1 MEKIGFIG
9 AYDKIDMIVN
19 VAKVL
24 TLCGKKVIVVD
35 STILQKARYI
45 IPTMT
50 PTASYITDY
59 NDIDFAIGYKNIE
72 QIKQYMHIEG
82 ELPYDV
88 MLIDID
94 NPYNIEGFGLETVNK
109 NYFVTGFDPFSVKRG
124 MQITSLVKVPIN
136 LSLIIFSQE
145 MTGEEKKYIEY
156 LSLGHKVVWDNNEIY
171 FPTENGDATVIAEN
185 QRSARINFRKIST
198 EYKYALLALTKRLV
212 SDVDEKQIKK
222 AIRILG
228 E

>member
-1 MEKIGFIG
+1 MKKIGFVG

-19 VAKVL
+19 VAKIL

-45 IPTMT
+45 IPTMA

-59 NDIDFAIGYKNIE
+59 EDIDFAIGYNNIE
-72 QIKQYMHIEG
+72 QIKQYLHVEG
-82 ELPYDV
+82 DLPYDI

-94 NPYNIEGFGLETVNK
+94 NPYNIEGFGLNTANK
-109 NYFVTGFDPFSVKRG
+109 NYFVTGLDQFSIKRG
-124 MQITSLVKVPIN
+124 MQIMSLVENTVN
-136 LSLIIFSQE
+136 LSTIIFSQQ

-156 LSLGHKVVWDNNEIY
+156 LSLGYKIVWDDNEIY
-171 FPTENGDATVIAEN
+171 FPTENGDATYIAEN
-185 QRSARINFRKIST
+185 QKSARISFRKLSS
-198 EYKYALLALTKRLV
+198 EYKYALLALANSLA
-212 SDVDEKQIKK
+212 DDINEKQIKK
-222 AIRILG
+222 AIKTLG